1 MLCQLSCVACEGKR
15 DCPYGGTIIRLGKEL
30 GIQTPVCA
38 ILQQLIECVEGILIE
53 TKHAKH

>member
-38 ILQQLIECVEGILIE
+38 ILQQLIECVEGSFW
-53 TKHAKH
+53 KAHSD